1 MKIIGITASPRENGN
16 TVTLVK
22 KSLENASSKGAK
34 TEHIDLAKL
43 TIHPCKG
50 CNYCKAHETC
60 VQKDDFASVIEK
72 INAADAILMGSPV
85 YFFDITAQEKIFIDR
100 LYSCVDAQFKTRIP
114 GGKKIGFIYSQNTPD
129 RNAFNANLDKYNQV
143 AGMLGLKSIG
153 KFVSVGNVSENPAE
167 IDGAIAFS
175 EKLI

>member
-22 KSLENASSKGAK
+22 KSLENASSKGAV
-34 TEHIDLAKL
+34 TEHIDLAKS

-60 VQKDDFASVIEK
+60 VQKDDFASVMEK
-72 INAADAILMGSPV
+72 INSADGILMGSPV

-100 LYSCVDAQFKTRIP
+100 LYSCVDAQFKSRISP
-114 GGKKIGFIYSQNTPD
+114 GKKIGFIYSQNTPD
-129 RNAFNANLDKYNQV
+129 RNAFSANLDKYNQV
-143 AGMLGLKSIG
+143 AGMLGMEPVG
-153 KFVSVGNVSENPAE
+153 KFVSVGNVSENPSE
-167 IDGAIAFS
+167 INGAIEIT
-175 EKLI
+175 EKLF